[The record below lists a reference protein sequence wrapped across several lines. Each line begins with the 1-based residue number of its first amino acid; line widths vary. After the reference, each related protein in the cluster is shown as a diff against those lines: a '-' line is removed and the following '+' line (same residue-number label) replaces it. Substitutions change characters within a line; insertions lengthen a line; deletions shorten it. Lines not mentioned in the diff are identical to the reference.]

1 MDAFVGAQEEWC
13 RSQTR
18 RAMVADLI
26 ALLRRNFVRRPCPT
40 LYGKRPARTDFSR
53 NAKTFAKGVY
63 MRSHKLSALL
73 LALLFGTLASAAAAQ
88 IVVAPAPAP
97 YTSDNQSVIVVQPA
111 PSAV

>member
-1 MDAFVGAQEEWC
+1 
-13 RSQTR
+13 
-18 RAMVADLI
+18 
-26 ALLRRNFVRRPCPT
+26 
-40 LYGKRPARTDFSR
+40 
-53 NAKTFAKGVY
+53 

-111 PSAV
+111 PSAVIVDSPAVITTQPAIQPDPAADMKCRFAAPSAYWDCVNSYNGGGGK